1 MAEHLYDTQVV
12 GGSIPPSPT
21 NVSEWYAYNM
31 TVNEL
36 ITELDLLPADAEV
49 HLRTDDGAIFAVTG
63 ARNTTTLARNDGTDE
78 HFVVLDGVAS
88 TLKERVVKALRGY

>member
-1 MAEHLYDTQVV
+1 MRTLDGDRGRVAQLAEHLYDTQVV

-36 ITELDLLPADAEV
+36 ITELDQMPADVEV
-49 HLRTDDGAIFAVTG
+49 GLASVGTLQTVTLSEDG
-63 ARNTTTLARNDGTDE
+63 
-78 HFVVLDGVAS
+78 
-88 TLKERVVKALRGY
+88 ERVLLGAD